1 MLGPRSLQTLQV
13 APTDRTPWL
22 PSSGPSLSSG
32 SSRQLAAGMQ
42 HREAI
47 VALWA
52 IPDT

>member
-1 MLGPRSLQTLQV
+1 MLGPPALQTLQ
-13 APTDRTPWL
+13 AATDRPNPLL
-22 PSSGPSLSSG
+22 PPPPSASFC
-32 SSRQLAAGMQ
+32 SSRQLAAGM